1 MGWRAYRTGLRR
13 KTEPKAEYVNRFEN
27 LTRQL
32 QSHGVKLDKREK
44 AIAMVEMAQLT
55 TAECVAVL
63 CIAKF
68 EEGVD
73 DSDLDLRM
81 KEAMRT
87 IASNI
92 MGKESAPETAN
103 AVLALE
109 YENREQTLHD
119 GGRLE
124 GSTV

>member
-1 MGWRAYRTGLRR
+1 MESIPYGAQEEDGTQSGVC
-13 KTEPKAEYVNRFEN
+13 EPVRELDQTATV
-27 LTRQL
+27 
-32 QSHGVKLDKREK
+32 HGVKLDKREK

-119 GGRLE
+119 GGRHE